1 MKEDLRNLT
10 NNFKGKKVAVWG
22 DIILDEYILTSTGRV
37 SREAPVLITEY
48 ESSNFK
54 PGGAGNV
61 ILNLKTLGAEVYPA
75 GFIGED
81 ASGDELLKIFNSQG
95 ISTDYLIK
103 PESYITPKKSRILSG
118 GDHTKK
124 QQVLRI
130 DTIDNNPIENKYYD
144 QLAEVLDDIFTLTD
158 IVIISDYIH
167 KTVLPEFYR
176 KIRAKY
182 SMKTFVL
189 DSRKNFLDFP
199 GIDIATPNEPETRQ
213 MFSGRDLKSY
223 EDFIKAG
230 KDLQKMLNAP
240 GIIMKLGHNGMIVF
254 DNDKEAVSIPIHG
267 SDDIVDVTGAG
278 DTVISTLSIAIAS
291 GADLK
296 QAAEMATVAAG
307 FVVMKVGA
315 YPITQEELL
324 NELR

>member
-1 MKEDLRNLT
+1 MKESLSRIARQ
-10 NNFKGKKVAVWG
+10 FSGKRVAVWG
-22 DIILDEYILTSTGRV
+22 DVILDEYIFTSTGRV

-48 ESSNFK
+48 ENSVFK

-61 ILNLKTLGAEVYPA
+61 ILNLKTLGAEVFPT
-75 GFIGED
+75 GFIGND
-81 ASGDELLKIFNSQG
+81 SAGNELLSIFEEQG
-95 ISTDYLIK
+95 ITTEFFVK
-103 PESYITPKKSRILSG
+103 PEDYTTPKKSRILSG

-130 DTIDNNPIENKYYD
+130 DTIDKKKISETHYS
-144 QLAEVLDDIFTLTD
+144 TLFDSLSTVFGKTD

-167 KTVLPEFYR
+167 KSVLPEFYTEIR
-176 KIRAKY
+176 KQYPGIK
-182 SMKTFVL
+182 FIL

-213 MFSGRDLKSY
+213 MFSGRELEGFD
-223 EDFIKAG
+223 DFTKAG
-230 KDLQKMLNAP
+230 RDLQKLLKAP

-254 DNDKEAVSIPIHG
+254 DGERTPAALPIHG
-267 SDDIVDVTGAG
+267 NDDIVDVTGAG
-278 DTVISTLSIAIAS
+278 DTVIATLSIALAS

-296 QAAEMATVAAG
+296 EAAQLATVAAG
-307 FVVMKVGA
+307 FVVMKEGA
-315 YPITQEELL
+315 YPITKEELI